1 MFCAENGIN
10 SKIIHNFVGE
20 NTKSLLTDITI
31 AIMKKTVLFLLTI
44 MGILSAQAA
53 DEIIVEVSYSG
64 TTATISIPDN
74 MTDHITV
81 STGNSSHVVIT
92 STVDDKEIFY
102 DLSGT
107 TDNGSFCLNGT
118 YKCEIDLSG
127 LTLTNPSGPALNIQ
141 NGKRIAISAKKN
153 STNTL
158 TDGKNDD
165 YNGCIH
171 CKGHLEFKGK
181 GQLNVAGNSK
191 HAIYSGE
198 YVEIKNLTL
207 NITGAKKDGIHC
219 KEYFLMESG
228 TVTISNTGD
237 DGIQCELDGDASTGE
252 LDEHED
258 EDTGNVY
265 QLDGTLTI
273 KDYSGKAIKADGG
286 IFYRGGTQGFDTSD
300 TVSTGI
306 ETVQSPKA
314 TVNDD
319 AIYDLNGRHVSN
331 PSHGIYIQN
340 GKKYVK

>member
-1 MFCAENGIN
+1 
-10 SKIIHNFVGE
+10 
-20 NTKSLLTDITI
+20 
-31 AIMKKTVLFLLTI
+31 MKKTFLLLLSM
-44 MGILSAQAA
+44 MGILSAQAVS
-53 DEIIVEVSYSG
+53 DNTVEVIYNG
-64 TTATISIPDN
+64 TTATVAVADN
-74 MTDHITV
+74 IASYITV
-81 STGNSSHVVIT
+81 SSDNSSHVIIT
-92 STVDDKEIFY
+92 STIDGEEITY
-102 DLSGT
+102 NLSGT
-107 TDNGSFCLNGT
+107 SDNGSFCQNGS
-118 YKCEIDLSG
+118 YKCEIALNG

-141 NGKRIAISAKKN
+141 NGKRIAISAKKGT
-153 STNTL
+153 TNTL
-158 TDGKNDD
+158 TDGDAHD
-165 YNGCIH
+165 YNGCIY

-181 GQLNVAGNSK
+181 GELNVEGKAK
-191 HAIYSGE
+191 HAISSGE
-198 YVEIKNLTL
+198 YVGIKNLTL

-237 DGIQCELDGDASTGE
+237 DGIQCELDGDTSTGE
-252 LDEHED
+252 LADHED

-273 KDYSGKAIKADGG
+273 NDYSGKAIKADGA

-306 ETVQSPKA
+306 ETVQSPKS

-319 AIYDLNGRHVSN
+319 AIYDLNGRRVSN